1 MCGRPLSKTQHAQA
15 RITLRGN
22 MSRHP
27 SSKISMVSTEVLL
40 AVLFLAPV
48 VWPHGQRAAAQSLKV
63 AATNTA
69 ARGRYTVVIKDM
81 KYQPPI
87 LKVKV
92 GSSVEW
98 KNADIVAHTVTA
110 VDNTV
115 DSGIIAPGASWKFIA
130 TKIGTVDYICTLH
143 PNMRAKLIV
152 Q

>member
-1 MCGRPLSKTQHAQA
+1 
-15 RITLRGN
+15 
-22 MSRHP
+22 
-27 SSKISMVSTEVLL
+27 MVSTEVLL
-40 AVLFLAPV
+40 AVLFLAAV

-92 GSSVEW
+92 GSTVEW

-110 VDNTV
+110 ADNTV

>member
-1 MCGRPLSKTQHAQA
+1 
-15 RITLRGN
+15 
-22 MSRHP
+22 
-27 SSKISMVSTEVLL
+27 MVSTEVLL

-98 KNADIVAHTVTA
+98 KNADIVAHTVEVYRHEDWNRRLHLHTSPEHESQVDRA
-110 VDNTV
+110 VTSKAYAVFERN
-115 DSGIIAPGASWKFIA
+115 
-130 TKIGTVDYICTLH
+130 
-143 PNMRAKLIV
+143 
-152 Q
+152 

>member
-1 MCGRPLSKTQHAQA
+1 
-15 RITLRGN
+15 

-27 SSKISMVSTEVLL
+27 SSKRSMVSTGVLL

-48 VWPHGQRAAAQSLKV
+48 PWPHGQRAAAQSLKG
-63 AATNTA
+63 ATTNTA

-87 LKVKV
+87 LTVKV
-92 GSSVEW
+92 GSTVEW

-110 VDNTV
+110 VDNKV
-115 DSGIIAPGASWKFIA
+115 DSRIIAPGGSWKFIA
-130 TKIGTVDYICTLH
+130 RKIGTVDYICTLH
-143 PNMRAKLIV
+143 PNMRAKLVV